1 MQGKQVLTALV
12 VALTAAASPS
22 VLAAVNVGDKPVL
35 EFKTTDGTTITSH
48 TLKGRIVM
56 LDFWATWCG
65 PCVAAAPHMVEVNN
79 KDGPKGLQII
89 GVSLDRNAA
98 ALQKGIKD
106 LNFSWPQYLDS
117 GNKVAGEFGVNG
129 IPHVVLIAP
138 EGQVLWRGHPS
149 AMDPAIAKAFK
160 EHPPRLVD
168 AKTLARAKELLGEI
182 EAKSK
187 AGETAAAMKLLAKL
201 PEDARADGDT
211 AARMDA
217 ARLSL
222 QAEADKMLGEVDPLM
237 EQGNYVQ
244 AINRLKDLSKALA
257 GTPAGATARKKLNE
271 LMARPEARQAAE
283 AADKAARCDEALAA
297 AMALQKEKKD
307 DQAYF
312 RFKAIAREFPG
323 TDAATTA
330 AAQVKKYES
339 DKAFVKRVIEKESAT
354 RAKAALSM
362 ARSYKGARKL
372 DQAREKYQSIIA
384 DFPGTTYADTARQ
397 ELGALGK

>member
-1 MQGKQVLTALV
+1 MTGHRVLLSLVLAL
-12 VALTAAASPS
+12 AAMSS
-22 VLAAVNVGDKPVL
+22 SSLAAVNVGDKPQL
-35 EFKTTDGTTITSH
+35 AFEATDGTNITSES
-48 TLKGRIVM
+48 LKGRIVM

-79 KDGPKGLQII
+79 KYGPKGLQII
-89 GVSLDRNAA
+89 GVSLDRNAG
-98 ALQKGIKD
+98 ALQKGVKD
-106 LNFSWPQYLDS
+106 LNFTWPQYLDA
-117 GNKVAGEFGVNG
+117 GNKLSGEFGVSG

-149 AMDPAIAKAFK
+149 NMDTAIEKSFT

-168 AKTLARAKELLGEI
+168 AKTLAKAKELLSEI
-182 EAKSK
+182 EARSK
-187 AGETAAAMKLLAKL
+187 AGETGAAMKLLAKL
-201 PEDARADGDT
+201 PEEARGDADT

-217 ARLSL
+217 ARSSL
-222 QAEADKMLGEVDPLM
+222 QAEADKMLGEVDPLI

-244 AINRLKDLSKALA
+244 AINRLKDLNKALA

-271 LMARPEARQAAE
+271 LMANPQARQAAD

-297 AMALQKEKKD
+297 ALALQKEKKD

-312 RFKAIAREFPG
+312 RFKAITREFAG
-323 TDAATTA
+323 TEAAATA

-339 DKAFVKRVIEKESAT
+339 DQAFVKRVIEKESAT

-362 ARSYKGARKL
+362 ARSYKGARKI

-384 DFPGTTYADTARQ
+384 EFPGTPYADTARQ
-397 ELGALGK
+397 ELAALGK